1 MEVFETGQKL
11 QPFEQLR
18 KITTSTTEPKP
29 QILPPAYLLVTW

>member
-1 MEVFETGQKL
+1 MEIFETGQKL

-18 KITTSTTEPKP
+18 KITTSTTEPKL